1 MRAWE
6 ACMSLTSFCVCAAIF
21 VKVLDAAGV
30 ERTRPAQNT
39 MDLHT
44 HTHTHTHIHRQTNT
58 HTHTFVPFTLPYL
71 IIFDCWVV
79 CSASLVVSRCNEA
92 MNSIEMVTIWRPEWR
107 GACVPN
113 CSIVYSVALKQWTL
127 SILVFDKEIES
138 YWANIPVGIAQVLLQ
153 REPESSSETAIL

>member
-1 MRAWE
+1 HRHTH
-6 ACMSLTSFCVCAAIF
+6 S
-21 VKVLDAAGV
+21 
-30 ERTRPAQNT
+30 NT
-39 MDLHT
+39 HT
-44 HTHTHTHIHRQTNT
+44 HTHTHTNTHTHTQTDKHTHTHTFVPFTLPYIKICLYSSHRHTHTNTHTHTHTHTNTHTHTQTDKHT

-79 CSASLVVSRCNEA
+79 CSASLVVSKCNEA

-127 SILVFDKEIES
+127 SILVFDK
-138 YWANIPVGIAQVLLQ
+138 
-153 REPESSSETAIL
+153 